1 MKPENDLS
9 DLRRQRS
16 AARGRIRLNLF
27 EELAGQLSPPFSF
40 REVDVMFKQLKK
52 PLLLITFA
60 ILLYFAVT
68 NFQQLLAAVVWV
80 LSLFGP
86 FWIGLVLAL
95 ALNRPY
101 NFFRRTFQ
109 KWGQNGKK
117 GTFLFRKPAV
127 RKWLALIV
135 VYLLFFAFIMILLFT
150 VIPQLA
156 ESVQKLSN
164 NLSTYA
170 RDLESWLNERL
181 DHFGIRSQV
190 WDSIDSVWNGFVSE
204 IGSLLTNS
212 VVPTLWS
219 TLSSVATGV
228 SNFLIGVVSSVY
240 FLAGKEQLIAQFKR
254 LFHAV
259 FPVRTHSF
267 FNRVYRLT
275 NQMFSEFITGEIAN
289 AAVVGVLC
297 FLGMTVLQMDYAL
310 LISVLVGV
318 ANVVPFFGCVI
329 GAVPSAFLLLM
340 VDPMQALWF
349 VIFITVVQAVD
360 GNIISPKIVGQT
372 IGLSGLWIMVSII
385 VGGSMFGVVGMFLG
399 VPMFAVL
406 YSLLRDFTEYREK
419 TRAAEAKNL

>member
-1 MKPENDLS
+1 
-9 DLRRQRS
+9 
-16 AARGRIRLNLF
+16 
-27 EELAGQLSPPFSF
+27 
-40 REVDVMFKQLKK
+40 MFKQLKK

-68 NFQQLLAAVVWV
+68 NFQQLLGAIVWI

-86 FWIGLVLAL
+86 FWIGLILAF
-95 ALNRPY
+95 AMNRPY
-101 NFFRRTFQ
+101 NFFRYRA
-109 KWGQNGKK
+109 
-117 GTFLFRKPAV
+117 FRKLGKPDDRRTPALQ
-127 RKWLALIV
+127 KWLALLV
-135 VYLLFFAFIMILLFT
+135 VYLLFFAFITILIFA

-164 NLSTYA
+164 NFGGYA
-170 RDLESWLNERL
+170 KSLEVWLNDWL

-190 WDSIDSVWNGFVSE
+190 WDSIDSAWKGFVSE

-212 VVPTLWS
+212 VVPTLWT
-219 TLSSVATGV
+219 TLSSVATGI
-228 SNFLIGVVSSVY
+228 SNFFIGVVSSVY
-240 FLAGKEQLIAQFKR
+240 FLSGKEKLLAQFKR
-254 LFHAV
+254 LIRAI
-259 FPVRTHSF
+259 FPIRSYPLL
-267 FNRVYRLT
+267 NRVYRLT
-275 NQMFSEFITGEIAN
+275 NQMFSEFITGQIAN

-297 FLGMTVLQMDYAL
+297 FLGMTILRMDYAL

-360 GNIISPKIVGQT
+360 GNIISPKIVGQS
-372 IGLSGLWIMVSII
+372 IGLSGLWVMVSII
-385 VGGSMFGVVGMFLG
+385 VGGSMFGIVGMFLG
-399 VPMFAVL
+399 VPLFAVI

-419 TRAAEAKNL
+419 KHTAEAALAGMSGQEPEDVPTEAENGKK